1 MKGLIETWLREKE
14 AERIA
19 VENRRFVED
28 RLLIEFGI
36 DLSQEGSKTFNVEG
50 FKVKT
55 TSRHN
60 RKVDGDKLQEIA
72 REAGLS
78 SHLGDLFKWQ
88 PSINA
93 KQWNNADESIKQ
105 VLSEAI
111 TTKPGRTSF
120 AIEQIE
126 EK

>member
-1 MKGLIETWLREKE
+1 MKDLIETWLREKE

-50 FKVKT
+50 FKIKT

-78 SHLGDLFKWQ
+78 GHLSDLFKWQ

-105 VLSEAI
+105 ALSEAI

-120 AIEQIE
+120 AIDKIK